1 MRFQRQKKVAILKD
15 VTNTN
20 NGKNKQTTT
29 FEMIRKPTIERIFP
43 PLSVVKE
50 NLPVEDEELT
60 SNFTDSEADFDV
72 ICVVSILP
80 I

>member
-1 MRFQRQKKVAILKD
+1 
-15 VTNTN
+15 
-20 NGKNKQTTT
+20 
-29 FEMIRKPTIERIFP
+29 MIRKSATERIFP

-60 SNFTDSEADFDV
+60 SNITHSEADFDV

-80 I
+80 IEYDVTS